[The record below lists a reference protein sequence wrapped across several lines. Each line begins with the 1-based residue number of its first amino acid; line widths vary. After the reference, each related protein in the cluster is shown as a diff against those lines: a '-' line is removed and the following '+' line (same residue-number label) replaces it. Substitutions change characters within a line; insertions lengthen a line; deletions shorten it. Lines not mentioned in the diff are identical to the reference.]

1 MFERFTHAAFL
12 GVRRFK
18 NDITKGQGGRG
29 GYRRSNR
36 GRTMTKEGGVHPS
49 QNRLLYIKIVI

>member
-18 NDITKGQGGRG
+18 NDITKDQGGG
-29 GYRRSNR
+29 GD
-36 GRTMTKEGGVHPS
+36 GIGDPIGDG
-49 QNRLLYIKIVI
+49 Q

>member
-18 NDITKGQGGRG
+18 NDITKGQGGG
-29 GYRRSNR
+29 
-36 GRTMTKEGGVHPS
+36 EGIGDPIGDG
-49 QNRLLYIKIVI
+49 Q